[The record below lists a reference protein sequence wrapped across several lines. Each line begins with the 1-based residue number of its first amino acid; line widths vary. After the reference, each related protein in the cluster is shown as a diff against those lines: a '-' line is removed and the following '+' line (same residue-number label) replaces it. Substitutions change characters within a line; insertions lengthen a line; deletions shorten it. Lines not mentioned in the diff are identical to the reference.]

1 MLAAAVTL
9 LLVALAL
16 GADIVA
22 PFDAFDPASANIIDA
37 RLPPGSTGI
46 DGDFY
51 LLGTDPQGRDM
62 LSAMIYGLRT
72 SLVVGLS
79 SVALAAI
86 VGVLLGLIA
95 GYFGG
100 LLDALI
106 MRIADV
112 QLSFPAILI
121 ALLIDGITRTVLDR
135 ATHEALAVPI
145 LIAAI
150 AASFWVQYAR
160 TVRSLVL
167 VERGREYVLAAR
179 VTGVS
184 TPRILLSHILPNV
197 LGPVLVIATINLALA
212 ILTEAT
218 LSFLGVGIPRR
229 SPRSARWCASAM
241 SSSSPATGGSAPA
254 RAAAGRAV
262 AVGEPVRRLA
272 ARRAEPEARRMSAL
286 LEVENLRV
294 EIAARA
300 RTMVAIDDVSFS
312 IEEGEILGVV
322 GESGAGKS
330 VTGTA
335 ILGLLE
341 KPAFQAGG
349 RILFGGAR
357 IDDLGEDAMR
367 ALRGREIAA
376 VFQDPLTSLD
386 PLMSIGR
393 QLAETMLTH
402 LDYQPRRGMGAGAAP
417 ARRGRHPRSEGA
429 AAELSARAVRRHA
442 PARGAGARLL
452 LRAAAHH
459 RRRADHRARCLDPGA
474 GARPPEAHVP
484 RARHGGDAGDARHG
498 RHRRGRRPGRRH
510 VCRPPRRDRPDHGD
524 IAGGGASL

>member
-1 MLAAAVTL
+1 MSAAGVEAPGLSTADAAPRWWDSDLLYRFRRSPVAMLAAAVTL
-9 LLVALAL
+9 LLVAVAL

-46 DGDFY
+46 YGDFY

-135 ATHEALAVPI
+135 ATHEKLAVPI

-197 LGPVLVIATINLALA
+197 LGPLLVIATINLALA

-218 LSFLGVGIPRR
+218 LSFLGVGIPSTQPSLGSLVRIGNEFIF
-229 SPRSARWCASAM
+229 SGDWWISAC
-241 SSSSPATGGSAPA
+241 PGLLL
-254 RAAAGRAV
+254 V
-262 AVGEPVRRLA
+262 ALSLSVNLFGDWLRDALNPKLA
-272 ARRAEPEARRMSAL
+272 A
-286 LEVENLRV
+286 
-294 EIAARA
+294 
-300 RTMVAIDDVSFS
+300 
-312 IEEGEILGVV
+312 
-322 GESGAGKS
+322 
-330 VTGTA
+330 
-335 ILGLLE
+335 
-341 KPAFQAGG
+341 
-349 RILFGGAR
+349 
-357 IDDLGEDAMR
+357 
-367 ALRGREIAA
+367 
-376 VFQDPLTSLD
+376 
-386 PLMSIGR
+386 
-393 QLAETMLTH
+393 
-402 LDYQPRRGMGAGAAP
+402 
-417 ARRGRHPRSEGA
+417 
-429 AAELSARAVRRHA
+429 
-442 PARGAGARLL
+442 
-452 LRAAAHH
+452 
-459 RRRADHRARCLDPGA
+459 
-474 GARPPEAHVP
+474 
-484 RARHGGDAGDARHG
+484 
-498 RHRRGRRPGRRH
+498 
-510 VCRPPRRDRPDHGD
+510 
-524 IAGGGASL
+524 